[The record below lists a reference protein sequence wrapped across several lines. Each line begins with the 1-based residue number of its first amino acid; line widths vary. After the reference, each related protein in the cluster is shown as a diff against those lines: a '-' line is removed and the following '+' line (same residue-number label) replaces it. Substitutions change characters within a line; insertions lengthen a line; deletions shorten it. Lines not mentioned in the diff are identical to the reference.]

1 MIGTNKQK
9 EKKRKIQENRENE
22 TCGMEESEG
31 KFPPLLIN
39 SMNENQK
46 REKEKKKRKKKE
58 RRGEGK
64 RRRKRKKGKGKGK
77 FSRRS
82 EGRSLTV
89 RKLKLV
95 HATRVMRGVPKS
107 GSFVELQEIGNFPTR
122 IISSLKVI

>member
-9 EKKRKIQENRENE
+9 EKKRKIQENGENE
-22 TCGMEESEG
+22 TCGMEESGG

-95 HATRVMRGVPKS
+95 HATRVMRGYQNQGVLSNSK
-107 GSFVELQEIGNFPTR
+107 R
-122 IISSLKVI
+122 